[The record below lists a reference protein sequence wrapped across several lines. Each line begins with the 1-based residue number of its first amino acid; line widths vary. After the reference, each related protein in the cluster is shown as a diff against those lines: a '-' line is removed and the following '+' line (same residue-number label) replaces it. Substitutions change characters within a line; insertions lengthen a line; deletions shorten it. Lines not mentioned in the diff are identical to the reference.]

1 MKAVLLLAVA
11 AALAFAGGYGFGR
24 IGAPQEAAP
33 AVPAETVAGGPYYV
47 EAGQLVVPMLDRGR
61 TIAFIL
67 TQITLEAS
75 SADDALLVRRRLP
88 HARSAMLEALFDLAG
103 HGRGNARGAPLSHPA
118 GPAGPPAGV
127 FSPRGAPPGR
137 RPGANGSFGI
147 SLGGRE
153 APQPLRAVL
162 IDRLLRQDNTR
173 L

>member
-1 MKAVLLLAVA
+1 MKAVLLFAVA

-24 IGAPQEAAP
+24 IEAPQDTAAGGRP
-33 AVPAETVAGGPYYV
+33 DAGSSVSGGPYYV
-47 EAGQLVVPMLDRGR
+47 EAGQLVVPMLERGR

-67 TQITLEAS
+67 TQVTLEAS

-103 HGRGNARGAPLSHPA
+103 HGRFN
-118 GPAGPPAGV
+118 GPSVDPQGV
-127 FSPRGAPPGR
+127 ATALLA
-137 RPGANGSFGI
+137 GANGTLTS
-147 SLGGRE
+147 RE
-153 APQPLRAVL
+153 STQPVRAVL

>member
-1 MKAVLLLAVA
+1 MKAVLLFAVA

-24 IGAPQEAAP
+24 LKAPQDTAATGWP
-33 AVPAETVAGGPYYV
+33 DAGASVAGGPYYV
-47 EAGQLVVPMLDRGR
+47 EAGQLVVPMLERGR

-67 TQITLEAS
+67 TQVTLEAS

-103 HGRGNARGAPLSHPA
+103 HGRFN
-118 GPAGPPAGV
+118 GPAVDPQGV
-127 FSPRGAPPGR
+127 ATALLA
-137 RPGANGSFGI
+137 GANGTLTS
-147 SLGGRE
+147 RE
-153 APQPLRAVL
+153 STQPVRAVL

>member
-1 MKAVLLLAVA
+1 MKAVLLFAVA

-24 IGAPQEAAP
+24 FETPQD
-33 AVPAETVAGGPYYV
+33 AVPTAPAETVAGGPYYV
-47 EAGQLVVPMLDRGR
+47 EAGQLIVPMLERGQ

-67 TQITLEAS
+67 TQVTLEAA

-103 HGRGNARGAPLSHPA
+103 HGRFN
-118 GPAGPPAGV
+118 GPAVDPQGV
-127 FSPRGAPPGR
+127 AIALLA
-137 RPGANGSFGI
+137 GANGS
-147 SLGGRE
+147 LTGRE
-153 APQPLRAVL
+153 SVQPVRAVL

>member
-1 MKAVLLLAVA
+1 MKAVLLFAVA

-24 IGAPQEAAP
+24 FEAPQAP
-33 AVPAETVAGGPYYV
+33 ETVDRLPDAGVPVAGGPYYV
-47 EAGQLVVPMLDRGR
+47 EAGQLIVPMLERGR

-67 TQITLEAS
+67 TQVTLEAS

-103 HGRGNARGAPLSHPA
+103 QGRFN
-118 GPAGPPAGV
+118 GPSVDPQGV
-127 FSPRGAPPGR
+127 ATALLA
-137 RPGANGSFGI
+137 GANGTLTSQE
-147 SLGGRE
+147 ST
-153 APQPLRAVL
+153 QPVRAVL

>member
-1 MKAVLLLAVA
+1 MKAVLLFAVA

-24 IGAPQEAAP
+24 IESAPDAPPAA
-33 AVPAETVAGGPYYV
+33 PAETVAGGPYYV
-47 EAGQLVVPMLDRGR
+47 EAGQLVVPMLERGR

-67 TQITLEAS
+67 THITLEAS

-103 HGRGNARGAPLSHPA
+103 HGRFN
-118 GPAGPPAGV
+118 GPAVDPQGV
-127 FSPRGAPPGR
+127 ATALLA
-137 RPGANGSFGI
+137 GANGSF
-147 SLGGRE
+147 GRE

>member
-1 MKAVLLLAVA
+1 MKAVLFFAVA

-24 IGAPQEAAP
+24 FEAPQEAAP
-33 AVPAETVAGGPYYV
+33 AAPAETVAGGPYYV
-47 EAGQLVVPMLDRGR
+47 EAGQLVVPMLERGR

-67 TQITLEAS
+67 TQVTLEAS
-75 SADDALLVRRRLP
+75 SADEALLVRRRLP

-103 HGRGNARGAPLSHPA
+103 HGRFN
-118 GPAGPPAGV
+118 GPAVDPQGV
-127 FSPRGAPPGR
+127 ATALLA
-137 RPGANGSFGI
+137 GANGSFG
-147 SLGGRE
+147 RD